1 MVISKGREKVFE
13 ADALKNKVLVISSQT
28 AFEIEYLVE
37 ISYTVEINSDNFEG
51 LAKLYNRMHNHRLP
65 TATSAKREDLCRKRM
80 TDAYMTYVYQ
90 EFAQRYGIRNYQV
103 VGANID
109 DTILKHKTEIM
120 NKFRERWAFKHRC
133 DTPGCGWCLK
143 IDGGLN
149 HTGCICSI
157 FRNCRFSNVSSN
169 GLLEWMQ
176 SHIGCICLA
185 IPHCESSN
193 VSLNGLPER
202 MHSRIGCICLSFL
215 HCVFSNVSSKRL
227 HKRMQNHIGCIFLIF
242 PYVD

>member
-1 MVISKGREKVFE
+1 MVISKGKEKVFE

-37 ISYTVEINSDNFEG
+37 ISYTVEMNSDNFEG
-51 LAKLYNRMHNHRLP
+51 LAKLYNQMHNHRLP

-103 VGANID
+103 VDANID

-157 FRNCRFSNVSSN
+157 FRNCRFQ
-169 GLLEWMQ
+169 MCPQ
-176 SHIGCICLA
+176 MACL
-185 IPHCESSN
+185 N
-193 VSLNGLPER
+193 
-202 MHSRIGCICLSFL
+202 
-215 HCVFSNVSSKRL
+215 
-227 HKRMQNHIGCIFLIF
+227 
-242 PYVD
+242 

>member
-1 MVISKGREKVFE
+1 MVISKGKEKVFE

-51 LAKLYNRMHNHRLP
+51 LAKLYNQMHNHRLP

-80 TDAYMTYVYQ
+80 TDAYMTYVYL

-143 IDGGLN
+143 IDGGLK
-149 HTGCICSI
+149 
-157 FRNCRFSNVSSN
+157 
-169 GLLEWMQ
+169 
-176 SHIGCICLA
+176 
-185 IPHCESSN
+185 PH
-193 VSLNGLPER
+193 R
-202 MHSRIGCICLSFL
+202 
-215 HCVFSNVSSKRL
+215 
-227 HKRMQNHIGCIFLIF
+227 Q
-242 PYVD
+242 